1 MWNGYKNYDHY
12 FTVDANGIS
21 DCISEISKNNPPVI
35 KKGKIWYW
43 NIPASF
49 DIETSSYKKYGKK
62 YATMY
67 LWALNIN
74 GSTIVGRRWSEF
86 SKVIRTISEVMHTD
100 STRLIIYVHN
110 LGYEFQFMRGWF
122 NFSNVFA
129 SKERRPIYAQMEN
142 GIEFR
147 CSYLLSNYALAYIGE
162 KLLLKY
168 DVQKDVGALDYSKKR
183 NWLTQLTPE
192 EYWYNV
198 HDVQVV
204 TSFIQEKIE
213 NEGGIT
219 EIPLTNTGYVRK
231 FSREYC
237 FTQMSDDSKLVKKFK
252 ARYHEIMKALQITSK
267 LEYEQLNDAFGGGF
281 THANPYHSGKLQ
293 ENVFSMDLASSYP
306 AVMVMK
312 KFPMGRGTFIGQSS
326 ISQLD
331 WLTKSGYCAVFT
343 IKIKNLEPTFRWDN
357 YISLSH
363 CSVISKDAV
372 VNNGRVVSADE
383 CQLVVTE
390 LDFDI
395 IRKTYTW
402 ESIEIHN
409 LRVYPTGYLPRPF
422 IMAILHLFGKK
433 TSLKDVKG
441 KEVEYMVSKNMINSA
456 YGMSVTSIIRD
467 IYEYMNGQGWS
478 TTDGDTEKQLS
489 TYNNSYNR
497 FLFYGWGV
505 WVTAHARHNLW
516 DAILECGSDYVYSD
530 TDSIKGLN
538 YEKHKGFFS
547 LYNFNIK
554 RQLHNMCNYYSI
566 PYEKCTPLT
575 VKGEKKII
583 GVWER
588 EPDYRYFKSI
598 GAKRYIFEYMN
609 GEINFTISGVNKKY
623 GMPYLLNEYAG
634 VDLELAKLAY
644 NPRFDQK
651 EESEKAME
659 KICSDRLNGLTNY
672 NLIFEMFEESLYFPA
687 EFTGKQTL
695 TYIDDPIM
703 DKFTDFQGHTAT
715 IFEYSSIHMEP
726 QGYFMSKS
734 GDYIAFLKG
743 IQDASI

>member
-1 MWNGYKNYDHY
+1 MWEGYKNYDHY
-12 FTVDANGIS
+12 FTADSDGIAKWFK
-21 DCISEISKNNPPVI
+21 EISSTNLPVI
-35 KKGKIWYW
+35 KKGKQWYW

-49 DIETSSYKKYGKK
+49 DIETSSYKKYGRK

-67 LWALNIN
+67 MWALNIN

-86 SKVIRTISEVMHTD
+86 TSVMKEVAMRMHTD
-100 STRLIIYVHN
+100 ETRLIIYVHN

-129 SKERRPIYAQMEN
+129 SKERRPIYAQISS
-142 GIEFR
+142 GVEFR
-147 CSYLLSNYALAYIGE
+147 CSYILSNYALAYIGE
-162 KLLLKY
+162 KLLMTY
-168 DVQKDVGALDYSKKR
+168 QVQKDVGALDYSKKR

-237 FTQMSDDSKLVKKFK
+237 FTQMSDDPKLVRKFK
-252 ARYHEIMKALQITSK
+252 ARYHEIMNSLQITSEC
-267 LEYEQLNDAFGGGF
+267 EYNQLNEAFGGGF
-281 THANPYHSGKLQ
+281 THANPYHSGHVMD
-293 ENVFSMDLASSYP
+293 NVFSMDLASSYP

-312 KFPMGRGTFIGQSS
+312 KFPMGRCTFIGKAE
-326 ISQLD
+326 ISDLD

-343 IKIKNLEPTFRWDN
+343 IKIKGLETTFRWDN
-357 YISLSH
+357 YISSSH
-363 CSVISKDAV
+363 CSVLSKDAV
-372 VNNGRVVSADE
+372 LNNGRVVSADE

-395 IRKTYTW
+395 IRRTYTW
-402 ESIEIHN
+402 ESLEIHN

-467 IYEYMNGQGWS
+467 IYDYMNGTGWS
-478 TTDGDTEKQLS
+478 THDGNVEKQL
-489 TYNNSYNR
+489 TDYNKSYNR

-516 DAILECGSDYVYSD
+516 DAILECGSDYIYSD
-530 TDSIKGLN
+530 TDSIKALN
-538 YEKHKGFFS
+538 YDKHKGFFA
-547 LYNFNIK
+547 LYNLNIK
-554 RQLHNMCNYYSI
+554 SQLQNVCNYYSI
-566 PYEKCTPLT
+566 PYSKCTPLT
-575 VKGEKKII
+575 PDGEKKVI

-588 EPDYRYFKSI
+588 EKDYKHFKTI
-598 GAKRYIFEYMN
+598 GAKRYLFEYMN
-609 GEINFTISGVNKKY
+609 GMINFTISGVNKKY
-623 GMPYLLNEYAG
+623 GMPYLLNEYAH
-634 VDLELAKLAY
+634 VDLKLAKLAY

-651 EESEKAME
+651 KESEEAMN
-659 KICSDRLNGLTNY
+659 KICDDRNNGLTNY
-672 NLIFEMFEESLYFPA
+672 KLIFSEFNEGLYFPA

-695 TYIDDPIM
+695 TYIDEPIM
-703 DKFTDFQGHTAT
+703 DRFTDFQGNTAT
-715 IFEYSSIHMEP
+715 IFEYSAIHMEP
-726 QGYFMSKS
+726 QGYYMSKS
-734 GDYIAFLKG
+734 DDYISFLKG
-743 IQDASI
+743 IKDASI

>member
-12 FTVDANGIS
+12 FTTDADGLS
-21 DCISEISKNNPPVI
+21 KWLGEIASTNIPVV
-35 KKGKIWYW
+35 KKGKQWYW
-43 NIPASF
+43 NCPASF
-49 DIETSSYKKYGKK
+49 DIETTSYKKYGKK
-62 YATMY
+62 FATMY

-74 GSTIVGRRWSEF
+74 GSTIVGRKWSEF
-86 SKVIRTISEVMHTD
+86 SKVIRTVADAMHTD
-100 STRLIIYVHN
+100 ETRLIIYVHN

-122 NFSNVFA
+122 NFANVFA
-129 SKERRPIYAQMEN
+129 SKERRPIYAQMES

-147 CSYLLSNYALAYIGE
+147 CSYILSNYALAYIGE
-162 KLLLKY
+162 NLLLKY
-168 DVQKDVGALDYSKKR
+168 KVEKDVGALDYSLKR

-213 NEGGIT
+213 TEGDIT

-237 FTQMSDDSKLVKKFK
+237 FTQMSEDPKVIRKNK
-252 ARYHEIMKALQITSK
+252 ARYHEIMNALQITSE
-267 LEYEQLNDAFGGGF
+267 LEYNQLNEAFGGGF
-281 THANPYHSGKLQ
+281 THANPYRSGKVQ

-312 KFPMGRGTFIGQSS
+312 KFPMGRGTFIGQAT
-326 ISQLD
+326 IKDLD
-331 WLTKSGYCAVFT
+331 WLTNSGYCAVFT

-372 VNNGRVVSADE
+372 INNGRVVSADE

-395 IRKTYTW
+395 IRRTYTW
-402 ESIEIHN
+402 STIEIHN
-409 LRVYPTGYLPRPF
+409 LRVYPAGYLPRPF

-433 TSLKDVKG
+433 TSLKDVEG

-467 IYEYMNGQGWS
+467 IYDYMNGTGWL
-478 TTDGDTEKQLS
+478 TTDGNVSSQIS
-489 TYNNSYNR
+489 TYNKSYNR

-516 DAILECGSDYVYSD
+516 DAIIECGSDYIYSD

-538 YEKHKGFFS
+538 YEKHRGFFT

-566 PYEKCTPLT
+566 PYSYCTPLT
-575 VKGEKKII
+575 KNGDTKVI

-588 EPDYRYFKSI
+588 EKDYRYFKSI
-598 GAKRYIFEYMN
+598 GAKRYIFEYMD
-609 GEINFTISGVNKKY
+609 GMINFTISGVNKKY
-623 GMPYLLNEYAG
+623 GMPYLLSEYAN

-651 EESEKAME
+651 KESKEAMK

-672 NLIFEMFEESLYFPA
+672 SLIFEMFEESLYFPA

-695 TYIDDPIM
+695 TYIDEPIM
-703 DKFTDFQGHTAT
+703 DKFTDFQGHTAL
-715 IFEYSSIHMEP
+715 IFEYSAIHMEP

-734 GDYIAFLKG
+734 EDYISFLKG
-743 IQDASI
+743 IKDASI